1 MIDKVEKGLEL
12 CSASNDTK
20 YCFQCPYNCETHC
33 IECLAQN
40 ALDILIKLQSENEAL
55 KAELGAAQQ
64 HLQKENES
72 LKAQL
77 QAAEQAINTMKA
89 KLRAAGLYHN

>member
-1 MIDKVEKGLEL
+1 MIDKVERGLGL

-40 ALDILIKLQSENEAL
+40 ALDILTKLRSENESL

-64 HLQKENES
+64 
-72 LKAQL
+72 
-77 QAAEQAINTMKA
+77 AINSMKS
-89 KLRAAGLYHN
+89 KLRAAGLYSN

>member
-1 MIDKVEKGLEL
+1 MIDKVEKGLGL

-40 ALDILIKLQSENEAL
+40 AFDILTKLKSENESL

-64 HLQKENES
+64 
-72 LKAQL
+72 
-77 QAAEQAINTMKA
+77 AINSMKS
-89 KLRAAGLYHN
+89 KLRAAGLYSN

>member
-1 MIDKVEKGLEL
+1 MIDKVEKGLGL

-33 IECLAQN
+33 IECLSQN
-40 ALDILIKLQSENEAL
+40 ALDILTKLRSENESL

-64 HLQKENES
+64 
-72 LKAQL
+72 
-77 QAAEQAINTMKA
+77 AINSMKS
-89 KLRAAGLYHN
+89 KLRAAGLYHD

>member
-1 MIDKVEKGLEL
+1 MIDKVEKGLGL

-40 ALDILIKLQSENEAL
+40 ALDILTKLKSENEAL

-64 HLQKENES
+64 
-72 LKAQL
+72 
-77 QAAEQAINTMKA
+77 AINSMKS
-89 KLRAAGLYHN
+89 KLRAAGLYHD

>member
-1 MIDKVEKGLEL
+1 MIDKVEKGLGL

-40 ALDILIKLQSENEAL
+40 ALDILTKLKS
-55 KAELGAAQQ
+55 
-64 HLQKENES
+64 ENES
-72 LKAQL
+72 LKAEL
-77 QAAEQAINTMKA
+77 NAAQQAINSMKS
-89 KLRAAGLYHN
+89 KLRAAGLYHD

>member
-1 MIDKVEKGLEL
+1 MIDKVEKGLGL

-33 IECLAQN
+33 IECLSQN
-40 ALDILIKLQSENEAL
+40 ALDILIKLKSENESL

-64 HLQKENES
+64 
-72 LKAQL
+72 
-77 QAAEQAINTMKA
+77 AINSMKT
-89 KLRAAGLYHN
+89 KLRAAGLYHD

>member
-40 ALDILIKLQSENEAL
+40 ALDILTKLQSENEAL
-55 KAELGAAQQ
+55 KA
-64 HLQKENES
+64 
-72 LKAQL
+72 QL
-77 QAAEQAINTMKA
+77 QAAEQVINTMKA

>member
-1 MIDKVEKGLEL
+1 MIDKVEKGLGL

-33 IECLAQN
+33 IECLSQN
-40 ALDILIKLQSENEAL
+40 ALDILTKLRSENESL

-64 HLQKENES
+64 
-72 LKAQL
+72 
-77 QAAEQAINTMKA
+77 AINSMKS
-89 KLRAAGLYHN
+89 KLRAAGLLP

>member
-1 MIDKVEKGLEL
+1 MIDKVEKGLGL

-40 ALDILIKLQSENEAL
+40 ALDILIKLRSENDSL

-64 HLQKENES
+64 
-72 LKAQL
+72 
-77 QAAEQAINTMKA
+77 AINSMKS
-89 KLRAAGLYHN
+89 KLRAAGLYSN

>member
-1 MIDKVEKGLEL
+1 MIDKVERGLGL

-40 ALDILIKLQSENEAL
+40 ALDILTKLRSENESL

-64 HLQKENES
+64 
-72 LKAQL
+72 
-77 QAAEQAINTMKA
+77 AINSMKN

>member
-1 MIDKVEKGLEL
+1 MIDKIEKGLEL

-40 ALDILIKLQSENEAL
+40 ALDVLIKLQSENEAL
-55 KAELGAAQQ
+55 KAQI
-64 HLQKENES
+64 
-72 LKAQL
+72 
-77 QAAEQAINTMKA
+77 QAAEQTINTMKA

>member
-33 IECLAQN
+33 IECLSQN
-40 ALDILIKLQSENEAL
+40 ALDILIKLRSENESL

-64 HLQKENES
+64 
-72 LKAQL
+72 
-77 QAAEQAINTMKA
+77 AINSMKS
-89 KLRAAGLYHN
+89 KLRAAGLYHD

>member
-1 MIDKVEKGLEL
+1 MIDKVEKGLGL

-33 IECLAQN
+33 IECLSQN
-40 ALDILIKLQSENEAL
+40 ALDILIKLKSENESL

-64 HLQKENES
+64 
-72 LKAQL
+72 
-77 QAAEQAINTMKA
+77 AINSMKS
-89 KLRAAGLYHN
+89 KLRAAGLYHD

>member
-1 MIDKVEKGLEL
+1 MIDKVEKGLGL

-40 ALDILIKLQSENEAL
+40 ALDILTKLKSENESL

-64 HLQKENES
+64 
-72 LKAQL
+72 
-77 QAAEQAINTMKA
+77 AINSMKS
-89 KLRAAGLYHN
+89 KLRAAGLYHD

>member
-1 MIDKVEKGLEL
+1 MIDKVEKGLGL

-40 ALDILIKLQSENEAL
+40 ALDILTKLQSENESL
-55 KAELGAAQQ
+55 KAELNAAQQ
-64 HLQKENES
+64 
-72 LKAQL
+72 
-77 QAAEQAINTMKA
+77 AINSMKS
-89 KLRAAGLYHN
+89 KLRAAGLYYG

>member
-1 MIDKVEKGLEL
+1 MIDKVKEGLGL

-20 YCFQCPYNCETHC
+20 YCWKCPYNSETHC

-40 ALDILIKLQSENEAL
+40 TLDILTKLQKENDSL

-64 HLQKENES
+64 
-72 LKAQL
+72 
-77 QAAEQAINTMKA
+77 AINSMKS
-89 KLRAAGLYHN
+89 KLRAAGLYSN

>member
-40 ALDILIKLQSENEAL
+40 ALDILTKLQSENEA
-55 KAELGAAQQ
+55 
-64 HLQKENES
+64 